1 VGKWNLEGDMRLR
14 NKVAL
19 ITGGSGGI
27 GGTTAVRFAQEG
39 AKIVL
44 QYYKNIANAER
55 VVNNVK
61 EIGGEAIS
69 YMADVRNREDVKRMC
84 EKGVDRFGTI
94 DILVNY
100 AGVARDALL
109 YKMTEEQWDEVI
121 DVNLK
126 GSFNCAQFAS
136 IPMVKQKYGRI
147 INIASGAIKG
157 QPGQSNYSAAKSGLM
172 GLTRT
177 LAFEL
182 GRFDIVVNCIALP
195 VVETEMSKNI
205 ESAMKQEMIN
215 RTALK
220 RIAKPMEVANIVLF
234 FASDECTFITGQ
246 TIEARGGAR

>member
-1 VGKWNLEGDMRLR
+1 MRLK
-14 NKVAL
+14 NKVSL

-27 GGTTAVRFAQEG
+27 GGVTAIRFAQEG
-39 AKIVL
+39 AKILV
-44 QYYKNIANAER
+44 QYHKNIASAEK
-55 VVNNVK
+55 VVINIK
-61 EIGGEAIS
+61 EIGGQAIS
-69 YMADVRNREDVKRMC
+69 YMADVRNRDDVKKMC
-84 EKGVDRFGTI
+84 DAAVDRFGTI

-100 AGVARDALL
+100 AGVSRDALL

-157 QPGQSNYSAAKSGLM
+157 QPGQANYSAAKSGLM

-182 GRFDIVVNCIALP
+182 GKFNIVVNCIALP

-205 ESAMKQEMIN
+205 ESEMRQEMIN

-220 RIAKPMEVANIVLF
+220 RIAKPIEIANIALF

>member
-1 VGKWNLEGDMRLR
+1 
-14 NKVAL
+14 
-19 ITGGSGGI
+19 
-27 GGTTAVRFAQEG
+27 
-39 AKIVL
+39 
-44 QYYKNIANAER
+44 
-55 VVNNVK
+55 
-61 EIGGEAIS
+61 
-69 YMADVRNREDVKRMC
+69 MADVRNRDDVKKMC
-84 EKGVDRFGTI
+84 EKAVDRFGTI

-157 QPGQSNYSAAKSGLM
+157 QPGQANYSAAKSGLM

-182 GRFDIVVNCIALP
+182 GKFDIVVNCIALP
-195 VVETEMSKNI
+195 VVGTEMSKNI
-205 ESAMKQEMIN
+205 EPEMRQEMIN

-220 RIAKPMEVANIVLF
+220 RIAKPTEIANIALF

>member
-1 VGKWNLEGDMRLR
+1 MRLKD
-14 NKVAL
+14 KVAL

-27 GGTTAVRFAQEG
+27 GQVTAFRFAQEG
-39 AKIVL
+39 GKIVV
-44 QYYKNIANAER
+44 QYHKNLANAEG
-55 VVNNVK
+55 VVKNIK

-69 YMADVRNREDVKRMC
+69 HMADVRNRDDVKKMC
-84 EKGVDRFGTI
+84 EKAVDRFGTI

-157 QPGQSNYSAAKSGLM
+157 QPGQANYSAAKSGLM

-182 GRFDIVVNCIALP
+182 GKFDIVVNCIALP
-195 VVETEMSKNI
+195 VVGTEMSKNI
-205 ESAMKQEMIN
+205 EPEMRQEMIN

-220 RIAKPMEVANIVLF
+220 RIAKPTEIANIALF

>member
-1 VGKWNLEGDMRLR
+1 MRLKD
-14 NKVAL
+14 KVAL

-27 GGTTAVRFAQEG
+27 GGVTAVRFAQEG
-39 AKIVL
+39 AKIVV
-44 QYYKNIANAER
+44 QYRENIANAER
-55 VVNNVK
+55 VVNNIK

-84 EKGVDRFGTI
+84 EKAVDRFGTI

-157 QPGQSNYSAAKSGLM
+157 QPGQANYSAAKSGLM

-205 ESAMKQEMIN
+205 ESEMKQEMIN

-220 RIAKPMEVANIVLF
+220 RIAKPMEIASIALF